1 MKDYTE
7 TLGYLYGLE
16 SFGIVLGLDNVRWI
30 LGLIGNPQDSFKT
43 VHVAGTNGKG
53 SVASMI
59 STTLTVAGHRTGAYT
74 SPHLISFTERV
85 TVNGEPITESEVVRL
100 TRMIKARIDEQKE
113 KRPFTF
119 FDFTTALAFEYF
131 RNQGVDVAVV
141 EVGLGGRLDSTNVV
155 EPLVSIITNVGLD
168 HQDYLGNTI
177 EEIAREK
184 AGIVKKGV
192 PVVTG
197 AEGPALGVIRD
208 AASGRTNLY
217 VLGEDF
223 AFVKKDERVMSY
235 RGIGASF
242 DALSVGLSGD
252 HQLANAS
259 LAVCALEV
267 LTSRGLAIGEEH
279 IRQGLATARWPARL
293 ELIPATSGR
302 AAVLLDGAHNPDG
315 AKTLALFLGTHFGE
329 RKKVLVFG
337 VMKDKDFPRMLAELL
352 PVVHHVILTKPEIAR
367 AALPAD
373 VAVYAPGAV
382 VTDTV
387 RDALDKA
394 FKEADVSGLVVVA
407 GSFYTIGEVKQL
419 LDEPV

>member
-7 TLGYLYGLE
+7 TLDYLYGLE

-30 LGLIGNPQDSFKT
+30 LGLIGNPQDSFRA

-59 STTLTVAGHRTGAYT
+59 STTLTLADHKTGAYT
-74 SPHLISFTERV
+74 SPHLVSFTERI
-85 TVNGEPITESEVVRL
+85 TVDGEPITESEVVRL
-100 TRMIKARIDEQKE
+100 TRVIEARIEEQDE

-177 EEIAREK
+177 EEIAGEK

-208 AASGRTNLY
+208 AASGRTDLY

-223 AFVKKDERVMSY
+223 TFAKKGERVMSY

-242 DALSVGLSGD
+242 DALPVGLSGD

-267 LTSRGLAIGEEH
+267 LASRGLAIGEEH

-293 ELIPATSGR
+293 ELIPATPGR

-315 AKTLALFLGTHFGE
+315 AKTLAAFLGTHFE
-329 RKKVLVFG
+329 EEKKVLVFG

-352 PVVHHVILTKPEIAR
+352 PVVHHVILTKPKIAR

-373 VAVYAPGAV
+373 VAAYAPGAV

-387 RDALDKA
+387 RDALGKA
-394 FKEADVSGLVVVA
+394 FREADVSGLVVVA